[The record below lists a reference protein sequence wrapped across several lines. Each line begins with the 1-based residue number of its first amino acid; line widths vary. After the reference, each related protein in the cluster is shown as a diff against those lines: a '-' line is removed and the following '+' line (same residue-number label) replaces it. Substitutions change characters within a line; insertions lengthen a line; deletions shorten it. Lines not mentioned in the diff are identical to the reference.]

1 MVTYRINSSHN
12 NLDFNRKFKLFLQS
26 LKNIKEEQWI
36 GYINNLK
43 KIFFDKKDLNA
54 NISFALMS
62 NRNNPIIVAVI
73 NKTNLNL
80 YNSNLYYVFDFPKKT
95 HVYTLTEIRSEM
107 FKSNIF
113 YIKGTKDSL
122 IGIERSNV

>member
-1 MVTYRINSSHN
+1 
-12 NLDFNRKFKLFLQS
+12 
-26 LKNIKEEQWI
+26 
-36 GYINNLK
+36 
-43 KIFFDKKDLNA
+43 
-54 NISFALMS
+54 MS
-62 NRNNPIIVAVI
+62 NRNNLIIVAVI

-80 YNSNLYYVFDFPKKT
+80 YNSNLYYVFDFPKKM
-95 HVYTLTEIRSEM
+95 HVYTLTEIRREM